1 MNDMGDAT
9 ARQAIVYCRI
19 SRDREGSGLGVDRQE
34 TDCRE
39 LAERLGWT
47 VVRVETDNDISA
59 ASGKSRP
66 GYLAT
71 LAAVQNGVANAI
83 VAWHTDRLHRQP
95 IELESFIEVIEK
107 HGVAIQTVRA
117 GILDL
122 STPSGQMVARVLGAT
137 ARHEVDQ
144 TRGRIRRQK
153 LQAALDG
160 KYRGGPRPFGYERG
174 GMIVRESEAELVRG
188 AIKRVL
194 AGTSLRSLVVRW
206 SEEGVVSS
214 LGKPFTVTGLRTLLM
229 RWRNAGRIERHGVLL
244 DGKAQWPP
252 LVSEDE
258 LRAVRSVL
266 NDSSR
271 RTTLKRQRQWLG
283 SGVYRCICGSTMRS
297 SGTGRTA
304 KGQRRTVYRCR
315 WATQHPGQGEH
326 SSRGAEAT
334 DLFVETAVVERLQ
347 QPEAVKLFVPDGVDV
362 GELRLQRDVLGGR
375 LTEVADMFA
384 TGAVTSDQLR
394 TITARL
400 TTERDA
406 IDSELSRVR
415 ASGDLADIVLSEN
428 IAERWA
434 NDLDLDVRA
443 RIVDAMATVTILPGN
458 TRGPAVGYFNE
469 DLVRIDWN

>member
-1 MNDMGDAT
+1 MNSKDDVS

-19 SRDREGSGLGVDRQE
+19 SQDRDGTALGVERQRQ
-34 TDCRE
+34 DCE
-39 LAERLGWT
+39 ALAVQLGWN

-59 ASGKSRP
+59 ASGKRRP
-66 GYLAT
+66 GYEAL
-71 LAAVQNGVANAI
+71 LAALEDGTANA
-83 VAWHTDRLHRQP
+83 VLCWHTDRLHRRLIDLIP
-95 IELESFIEVIEK
+95 FIDLCKRQAVEVRS
-107 HGVAIQTVRA
+107 VRS
-117 GILDL
+117 GHLDL
-122 STPSGQMVARVLGAT
+122 SSATGQTNALLAGVLA
-137 ARHEVDQ
+137 HNEIEQ
-144 TRGRIRRQK
+144 TRERIQRQK
-153 LQAALDG
+153 LDAAATG
-160 KYRGGPRPFGYERG
+160 KYRGGPRPFGYEPG
-174 GMIVRESEAELVRG
+174 GMVIRESEAELIRD
-188 AIKRVL
+188 ATRRVL
-194 AGTSLRSLVVRW
+194 AGVSLRSIVHEW
-206 SEEGVVSS
+206 AAASINTS
-214 LGKPFTVTGLRTLLM
+214 LGKPFTVTGLRGLLI

-266 NDSSR
+266 SDPSR

-315 WATQHPGQGEH
+315 WATAHPGQGEH

-334 DLFVETAVVERLQ
+334 DLFVETAIVERLQ

-362 GELRLQRDVLGGR
+362 DELRLKRDVLGGR

-384 TGAVTSDQLR
+384 TGSITSDQLR

-400 TTERDA
+400 TTERDS

-434 NDLDLDVRA
+434 NELDLDVRA
-443 RIVDAMATVTILPGN
+443 RIVDAMATVTLLPGN
-458 TRGPAVGYFNE
+458 SRAPEGGYFNE
-469 DLVRIDWN
+469 DLVRIEWH